1 MNMMSQ
7 AVGNQNVTVV
17 LQGDAAEIFRVV
29 RTENQRY
36 YKSNGYS
43 PLTV

>member
-1 MNMMSQ
+1 MDMMSQ
-7 AVGNQNVTVV
+7 VVGNQNVTVV

-36 YKSNGYS
+36 YNSNGYY
-43 PLTV
+43 PFTV